1 MHVYDNP
8 VGCLTNNPQFP
19 KQLFNLNNYADVSAA
34 MPKNNFSDQ
43 VKMDGYSR
51 GLGSHN
57 LPGGMDSESRFVRV
71 AFNKFNAPTSDSE
84 EENVDTYFHILHS
97 VEQQKGLD
105 QVGPDAFEYTIYSDG
120 INLDKGIFYYTTYT
134 NKQINVV
141 DMNKEDLD
149 QEITQLV
156 VEHNLVPVNLSM
168 SEIAS
173 EEVMNY
179 EAYLKSQTKEQGTSS
194 KENKTETTKKTTAKV
209 YNVTM
214 VVQGTVQDVQ
224 SLVNDANKTYS
235 MKIGSVQYSEQQE
248 DTKQMTITFKVYMM

>member
-1 MHVYDNP
+1 MNSLSKREKTLIYILVCMIVFIGGIFLLVLPSFEQYSKAKSAYDE
-8 VGCLTNNPQFP
+8 
-19 KQLFNLNNYADVSAA
+19 A
-34 MPKNNFSDQ
+34 SDQ
-43 VKMDGYSR
+43 LVITK
-51 GLGSHN
+51 
-57 LPGGMDSESRFVRV
+57 
-71 AFNKFNAPTSDSE
+71 A
-84 EENVDTYFHILHS
+84 S
-97 VEQQKGLD
+97 V
-105 QVGPDAFEYTIYSDG
+105 PD
-120 INLDKGIFYYTTYT
+120 YTTLDA
-134 NKQINVV
+134 NVKKV
-141 DMNKEDLD
+141 KKELEEIRKSFYEEMNKEDLD

-179 EAYLKSQTKEQGTSS
+179 ETYLKSQTKEQSAT
-194 KENKTETTKKTTAKV
+194 ENKTETTKKTTAKV

>member
-1 MHVYDNP
+1 MNSLSKREKTLIYILVCMIVFIGGIFLLVLPSFEQYSKAKSAYDE
-8 VGCLTNNPQFP
+8 
-19 KQLFNLNNYADVSAA
+19 A
-34 MPKNNFSDQ
+34 SDQ
-43 VKMDGYSR
+43 LVITK
-51 GLGSHN
+51 
-57 LPGGMDSESRFVRV
+57 
-71 AFNKFNAPTSDSE
+71 A
-84 EENVDTYFHILHS
+84 S
-97 VEQQKGLD
+97 V
-105 QVGPDAFEYTIYSDG
+105 PD
-120 INLDKGIFYYTTYT
+120 YTTLDA
-134 NKQINVV
+134 NVKKV
-141 DMNKEDLD
+141 KKELEEIRKSFYEEMNKEDLD

-194 KENKTETTKKTTAKV
+194 KEKKTETTKKTTEKV

>member
-1 MHVYDNP
+1 MNSLSKREKTLIYILVCMIVFIGGIFLLVLPSFEQYSKAKSAYDE
-8 VGCLTNNPQFP
+8 G
-19 KQLFNLNNYADVSAA
+19 
-34 MPKNNFSDQ
+34 SDQ
-43 VKMDGYSR
+43 LVITK
-51 GLGSHN
+51 
-57 LPGGMDSESRFVRV
+57 
-71 AFNKFNAPTSDSE
+71 A
-84 EENVDTYFHILHS
+84 S
-97 VEQQKGLD
+97 V
-105 QVGPDAFEYTIYSDG
+105 PD
-120 INLDKGIFYYTTYT
+120 YTTLDA
-134 NKQINVV
+134 NVKKV
-141 DMNKEDLD
+141 KKELEEIRKSFYEEMNKEDLD

>member
-1 MHVYDNP
+1 MNSLSKREKTLIYILVCMIVFIGGIFLLVLPSFEQYSKAKSAYDE
-8 VGCLTNNPQFP
+8 
-19 KQLFNLNNYADVSAA
+19 A
-34 MPKNNFSDQ
+34 SDQ
-43 VKMDGYSR
+43 LVITK
-51 GLGSHN
+51 
-57 LPGGMDSESRFVRV
+57 
-71 AFNKFNAPTSDSE
+71 A
-84 EENVDTYFHILHS
+84 S
-97 VEQQKGLD
+97 V
-105 QVGPDAFEYTIYSDG
+105 PD
-120 INLDKGIFYYTTYT
+120 YTTLDA
-134 NKQINVV
+134 NVKKV
-141 DMNKEDLD
+141 KKELAEIRKSFYEEMDKEDLD

-179 EAYLKSQTKEQGTSS
+179 EAYLKSLSKEQINTT
-194 KENKTETTKKTTAKV
+194 ENKTETTKKTTAKV

-214 VVQGTVQDVQ
+214 VVQGTVQNVQ

>member
-1 MHVYDNP
+1 MNSLSKREKTLIYILACMIIFIGGIFLLVLPSFEQYSKAKSAYDE
-8 VGCLTNNPQFP
+8 
-19 KQLFNLNNYADVSAA
+19 A
-34 MPKNNFSDQ
+34 SDQ
-43 VKMDGYSR
+43 LVITK
-51 GLGSHN
+51 
-57 LPGGMDSESRFVRV
+57 
-71 AFNKFNAPTSDSE
+71 A
-84 EENVDTYFHILHS
+84 S
-97 VEQQKGLD
+97 V
-105 QVGPDAFEYTIYSDG
+105 PD
-120 INLDKGIFYYTTYT
+120 YTTLDA
-134 NKQINVV
+134 NVKKV
-141 DMNKEDLD
+141 KKELAEIRKSFYEEMDKEDID

-179 EAYLKSQTKEQGTSS
+179 EAYLKSQTKEQSTST
-194 KENKTETTKKTTAKV
+194 KKNKTETTKKTTAKV

-214 VVQGTVQDVQ
+214 VVQGTVQNVQ

>member
-1 MHVYDNP
+1 MNSLSKREKTLIYILVCMIVFIGGIFLLVLPSFEQYSKAKSAYDE
-8 VGCLTNNPQFP
+8 
-19 KQLFNLNNYADVSAA
+19 A
-34 MPKNNFSDQ
+34 SDQ
-43 VKMDGYSR
+43 LVITK
-51 GLGSHN
+51 
-57 LPGGMDSESRFVRV
+57 
-71 AFNKFNAPTSDSE
+71 A
-84 EENVDTYFHILHS
+84 S
-97 VEQQKGLD
+97 V
-105 QVGPDAFEYTIYSDG
+105 PD
-120 INLDKGIFYYTTYT
+120 YTTLDA
-134 NKQINVV
+134 NVKKV
-141 DMNKEDLD
+141 KKELEEIRKSFYEEMNKEDLD

-179 EAYLKSQTKEQGTSS
+179 ETYLKSQTKEQGTSS
-194 KENKTETTKKTTAKV
+194 SENKTETTKKTTAKV

>member
-1 MHVYDNP
+1 MNSLSKREKTLIYILVCMIVFIGGIFLLVLPSFEQYSKAKSAYDE
-8 VGCLTNNPQFP
+8 
-19 KQLFNLNNYADVSAA
+19 A
-34 MPKNNFSDQ
+34 SDQ
-43 VKMDGYSR
+43 LVITK
-51 GLGSHN
+51 
-57 LPGGMDSESRFVRV
+57 
-71 AFNKFNAPTSDSE
+71 A
-84 EENVDTYFHILHS
+84 S
-97 VEQQKGLD
+97 V
-105 QVGPDAFEYTIYSDG
+105 PD
-120 INLDKGIFYYTTYT
+120 YTTLDA
-134 NKQINVV
+134 NVKKV
-141 DMNKEDLD
+141 KKELEEIRKSFYEEMNKEDLD

-224 SLVNDANKTYS
+224 SLVNDANKTYA

>member
-1 MHVYDNP
+1 MNSLSKREKTLIYILVCMIVFIGGIFLLVLPSFEQYSKAKSAYDE
-8 VGCLTNNPQFP
+8 
-19 KQLFNLNNYADVSAA
+19 A
-34 MPKNNFSDQ
+34 SDQ
-43 VKMDGYSR
+43 LVITK
-51 GLGSHN
+51 
-57 LPGGMDSESRFVRV
+57 
-71 AFNKFNAPTSDSE
+71 A
-84 EENVDTYFHILHS
+84 S
-97 VEQQKGLD
+97 V
-105 QVGPDAFEYTIYSDG
+105 PD
-120 INLDKGIFYYTTYT
+120 YTTLDA
-134 NKQINVV
+134 NVKKV
-141 DMNKEDLD
+141 KKELEEIRKSFYEEMNKEDLD

-179 EAYLKSQTKEQGTSS
+179 EAYLKSQTKEQSTSAT
-194 KENKTETTKKTTAKV
+194 KNKTETTKKTTAKV

-214 VVQGTVQDVQ
+214 VVQGTVQNVQ

>member
-1 MHVYDNP
+1 MNSLSKREKTLIYILVCMIVFIGGIFLLVLPSFEQYSKAKSAYDE
-8 VGCLTNNPQFP
+8 
-19 KQLFNLNNYADVSAA
+19 A
-34 MPKNNFSDQ
+34 SDQ
-43 VKMDGYSR
+43 LVITK
-51 GLGSHN
+51 
-57 LPGGMDSESRFVRV
+57 
-71 AFNKFNAPTSDSE
+71 A
-84 EENVDTYFHILHS
+84 S
-97 VEQQKGLD
+97 V
-105 QVGPDAFEYTIYSDG
+105 PD
-120 INLDKGIFYYTTYT
+120 YTTLDA
-134 NKQINVV
+134 NVKKV
-141 DMNKEDLD
+141 KKELEEIRKSFYEEMNKEDLD

-179 EAYLKSQTKEQGTSS
+179 EVYLKSQTKEQNTSTT
-194 KENKTETTKKTTAKV
+194 ENKTETAKKTTAKV

>member
-1 MHVYDNP
+1 MNSLSKREKTLIYILVCMIIFIGGIFLLVLPSFEQYSKAKSAYDE
-8 VGCLTNNPQFP
+8 
-19 KQLFNLNNYADVSAA
+19 A
-34 MPKNNFSDQ
+34 SDQ
-43 VKMDGYSR
+43 LVITK
-51 GLGSHN
+51 
-57 LPGGMDSESRFVRV
+57 
-71 AFNKFNAPTSDSE
+71 A
-84 EENVDTYFHILHS
+84 S
-97 VEQQKGLD
+97 V
-105 QVGPDAFEYTIYSDG
+105 PD
-120 INLDKGIFYYTTYT
+120 YTTLDA
-134 NKQINVV
+134 NVKKV
-141 DMNKEDLD
+141 KKELEAIRKNFYEEMNKEDLD

-179 EAYLKSQTKEQGTSS
+179 ETYLKSQTKEQSTSS
-194 KENKTETTKKTTAKV
+194 TENKTETTKKTTAKV

-214 VVQGTVQDVQ
+214 VVQGTVQNVQ

>member
-1 MHVYDNP
+1 MNSLSKREKTLIYILVCMIVFIGGIFLLVLPSFEQYSKAKSAYDE
-8 VGCLTNNPQFP
+8 
-19 KQLFNLNNYADVSAA
+19 A
-34 MPKNNFSDQ
+34 SDQ
-43 VKMDGYSR
+43 LVITK
-51 GLGSHN
+51 
-57 LPGGMDSESRFVRV
+57 
-71 AFNKFNAPTSDSE
+71 A
-84 EENVDTYFHILHS
+84 S
-97 VEQQKGLD
+97 V
-105 QVGPDAFEYTIYSDG
+105 PD
-120 INLDKGIFYYTTYT
+120 YTTLDA
-134 NKQINVV
+134 NVKKV
-141 DMNKEDLD
+141 KKELAEIRKSFYEEMDKEDLD

-179 EAYLKSQTKEQGTSS
+179 EAYLKSQTKEQSTSTT
-194 KENKTETTKKTTAKV
+194 KNKTETTKKTTAKV

-214 VVQGTVQDVQ
+214 VVQGTVQNVQ

>member
-1 MHVYDNP
+1 MNSLSKREKTLIYILVCMIVFIGGIFLLVLPSFEQYSKAKSAYDE
-8 VGCLTNNPQFP
+8 
-19 KQLFNLNNYADVSAA
+19 A
-34 MPKNNFSDQ
+34 SDQ
-43 VKMDGYSR
+43 LVITK
-51 GLGSHN
+51 
-57 LPGGMDSESRFVRV
+57 
-71 AFNKFNAPTSDSE
+71 A
-84 EENVDTYFHILHS
+84 S
-97 VEQQKGLD
+97 V
-105 QVGPDAFEYTIYSDG
+105 PD
-120 INLDKGIFYYTTYT
+120 YTTLDA
-134 NKQINVV
+134 NVKKV
-141 DMNKEDLD
+141 KKELEKIRKSFYEEMNKEDLD

-179 EAYLKSQTKEQGTSS
+179 ETYLKSQTKEQSTSS
-194 KENKTETTKKTTAKV
+194 TEKKTETAKKTTAKV

>member
-1 MHVYDNP
+1 MNSLSKREKTLIYILVCMIVFIGGIFLLVLPSFEQYSKAKSAYDE
-8 VGCLTNNPQFP
+8 
-19 KQLFNLNNYADVSAA
+19 A
-34 MPKNNFSDQ
+34 SDQ
-43 VKMDGYSR
+43 LVITK
-51 GLGSHN
+51 
-57 LPGGMDSESRFVRV
+57 
-71 AFNKFNAPTSDSE
+71 A
-84 EENVDTYFHILHS
+84 S
-97 VEQQKGLD
+97 V
-105 QVGPDAFEYTIYSDG
+105 PD
-120 INLDKGIFYYTTYT
+120 YTTLDA
-134 NKQINVV
+134 NVKKV
-141 DMNKEDLD
+141 KKELEEIRKSFYEEMNKEDLD

-235 MKIGSVQYSEQQE
+235 MKIGSVQYSKQQE

>member
-1 MHVYDNP
+1 MNSLSKREKTLIYILVCMIVFIGGIFLLVLPSFEQYSKAKSAYDE
-8 VGCLTNNPQFP
+8 
-19 KQLFNLNNYADVSAA
+19 A
-34 MPKNNFSDQ
+34 SDQ
-43 VKMDGYSR
+43 LVITK
-51 GLGSHN
+51 
-57 LPGGMDSESRFVRV
+57 
-71 AFNKFNAPTSDSE
+71 A
-84 EENVDTYFHILHS
+84 S
-97 VEQQKGLD
+97 V
-105 QVGPDAFEYTIYSDG
+105 PD
-120 INLDKGIFYYTTYT
+120 YTTLDA
-134 NKQINVV
+134 NVKKV
-141 DMNKEDLD
+141 KKELEEIRKSFYEEMNKEDLD

-179 EAYLKSQTKEQGTSS
+179 EAYLKSQTKEQNSS
-194 KENKTETTKKTTAKV
+194 TTKNKTETTKKTTAKV

>member
-1 MHVYDNP
+1 MNSLSKREKTLIYILVCMIVFIGGIFLLVLPSFEQYSKAKSAYDE
-8 VGCLTNNPQFP
+8 
-19 KQLFNLNNYADVSAA
+19 A
-34 MPKNNFSDQ
+34 SDQ
-43 VKMDGYSR
+43 LVITK
-51 GLGSHN
+51 
-57 LPGGMDSESRFVRV
+57 
-71 AFNKFNAPTSDSE
+71 A
-84 EENVDTYFHILHS
+84 S
-97 VEQQKGLD
+97 V
-105 QVGPDAFEYTIYSDG
+105 PD
-120 INLDKGIFYYTTYT
+120 YTTLDA
-134 NKQINVV
+134 NVKKV
-141 DMNKEDLD
+141 KKELVEIRKSFYEEMNKEDLD

-179 EAYLKSQTKEQGTSS
+179 EAYLKSQTKEQSTSTT
-194 KENKTETTKKTTAKV
+194 KNKTETTKKTTAKV

-214 VVQGTVQDVQ
+214 VVQGTVQNVQ

>member
-1 MHVYDNP
+1 MNNLSKREKTLIYILVCMIIFIGGIFLLVLPSFEQYSKAKSAYDE
-8 VGCLTNNPQFP
+8 
-19 KQLFNLNNYADVSAA
+19 A
-34 MPKNNFSDQ
+34 SDQ
-43 VKMDGYSR
+43 LVITK
-51 GLGSHN
+51 
-57 LPGGMDSESRFVRV
+57 
-71 AFNKFNAPTSDSE
+71 A
-84 EENVDTYFHILHS
+84 S
-97 VEQQKGLD
+97 V
-105 QVGPDAFEYTIYSDG
+105 PD
-120 INLDKGIFYYTTYT
+120 YTTLDA
-134 NKQINVV
+134 NVKKV
-141 DMNKEDLD
+141 KKELEKIRKNFYEEMNKEDLD

-179 EAYLKSQTKEQGTSS
+179 EAYLKSQSKEQSTSS
-194 KENKTETTKKTTAKV
+194 TENKTETAKKTTAKV

-214 VVQGTVQDVQ
+214 VVQGTVQNVQ